1 MLANSGR
8 RRVRAIDELRVQRA
22 QLEVQLVVARVAAAA
37 AVASEVSSRA
47 ALEATNQSTEDR
59 DMAAQATAATVTTE
73 QDSLATR
80 LSQAEAEME
89 ELRAAVATS
98 NDTAKKAT
106 TTTTTEAAAWDAAQT
121 AAQEK
126 AALEVKVAEMEQDL
140 VTTGSDLRTVNR

>member
-1 MLANSGR
+1 
-8 RRVRAIDELRVQRA
+8 
-22 QLEVQLVVARVAAAA
+22 
-37 AVASEVSSRA
+37 
-47 ALEATNQSTEDR
+47 
-59 DMAAQATAATVTTE
+59 
-73 QDSLATR
+73 
-80 LSQAEAEME
+80 ME

-106 TTTTTEAAAWDAAQT
+106 TATTTEATAWDAAQT